1 MKNLLKTTGAE
12 NKEMTYT
19 GIMSNELPASLA
31 GTKVEQA
38 RSFISEIFGSVRI
51 VIVDGKVMMVGKDVA
66 ECLGYKNTRDAIN
79 SHCKGVVKHDILTN
93 GGIQEM
99 TLITEYDV
107 IRLVTKSRLP
117 KAEEFEK
124 WVFEELVPQTLATGG
139 YIPIGEHDEEI
150 DILKKSLEIAENTV
164 KLMTQQLD
172 NKELR
177 IKRLENKSNAFEKLA
192 INRDNMLLRDFLS
205 EHNINMSDQSV
216 FKKLTEN
223 GHIEKNEHN
232 RYRKTEKLK
241 EREATTGKEFFTLG
255 GKNGDTLVVTPYG
268 QAWLIHLCE
277 NKF

>member
-1 MKNLLKTTGAE
+1 MKNLLQATGAE
-12 NKEMTYT
+12 KFGFELLNFKGNDIETINYNGVQLFNPKHIGACLDITDSALRNHLAEM
-19 GIMSNELPASLA
+19 NE
-31 GTKVEQA
+31 KQ
-38 RSFISEIFGSVRI
+38 RI
-51 VIVDGKVMMVGKDVA
+51 K
-66 ECLGYKNTRDAIN
+66 
-79 SHCKGVVKHDILTN
+79 LTN
-93 GGIQEM
+93 AMISNVLLTDNRKLHNTGEVF
-99 TLITEYDV
+99 ITESGVYNLL
-107 IRLVTKSRLP
+107 IKSRKPEAIAFQNWITDEVLP
-117 KAEEFEK
+117 
-124 WVFEELVPQTLATGG
+124 QIRQTGG
-139 YIPIGEHDEEI
+139 YIPISEYDEEI